1 MSEPMLS
8 SYPQSVHE
16 GHTPWFGG
24 REPRSAPERLPFD
37 GPDAISADLRESDM
51 TLRAQVVAQ
60 IELAIQS
67 GDLRLGDRLP
77 SIRAQARRLGAHP
90 RSIYTAY
97 RQLADDG
104 VLSVRRGSGTFV
116 SRGLTRPGNRPDC
129 TLLEW
134 VWEGTLRG
142 LNAREMNTAF
152 ERLTALPIL
161 VVDPCLETAELLRAE
176 LATRV
181 ATTIEAT
188 SFAVLARSPD
198 RAAKSLCVTL
208 ALHGERLHKVAPAAG
223 HVAIPVAAPWSDPQ
237 LVRGIPEG
245 GLAVVISHSP
255 DVLRY
260 AQIMLRKLRGADVE
274 VETGLLSRRD
284 EWQGA
289 AAIADRVFCDILS
302 APLLPRA
309 VRDARI
315 FRLTGDAPVRGG
327 PPARVDA

>member
-1 MSEPMLS
+1 MLS
-8 SYPQSVHE
+8 SNFQS
-16 GHTPWFGG
+16 GHDGHAPWVGG
-24 REPRSAPERLPFD
+24 RDPRSAPGVFPFE
-37 GPDAISADLRESDM
+37 GADAISADLRESDM
-51 TLRAQVVAQ
+51 TLRAQIVAQ

-67 GDLRLGDRLP
+67 GDLRRGDRLP

-90 RSIYTAY
+90 RSIYSAY
-97 RQLADDG
+97 RQLADAG
-104 VLSVRRGSGTFV
+104 VLLVRRGSGTFV
-116 SRGLTRPGNRPDC
+116 SRGLARPGNQPDC

-142 LNAREMNTAF
+142 LSAREMNTAF

-161 VVDPCLETAELLRAE
+161 VVDTCLETAELLRAE
-176 LATRV
+176 LTARV
-181 ATTIEAT
+181 ATTVEAT
-188 SFAVLARSPD
+188 SFAVLARNPD

-208 ALHGERLHKVAPAAG
+208 ALHGERLHRVAPAAE
-223 HVAIPVAAPWSDPQ
+223 HVAIPVAAPWSDPH

-260 AQIMLRKLRGADVE
+260 AQVMLRKLRAADVE

-289 AAIADRVFCDILS
+289 VAIADRVFCDILS

-309 VRDARI
+309 VRDARV
-315 FRLTGDAPVRGG
+315 FRLTGDAPLRIG
-327 PPARVDA
+327 PHVRVDG